1 MAEECWLQLQSWAMA
16 LPGAA
21 GGLERGCCLGEM
33 HHHEPLNVGVEG
45 RGSRRLVDSHGHS
58 GGQEMRGDSS
68 ETTGEWALAL
78 WKGPELK
85 NSTWECL
92 GGQLGL
98 CLLAGWGHTWELLS
112 GAAEAGLGAV
122 ILPAVSPRLG
132 TALLQTS
139 CRSIS

>member
-1 MAEECWLQLQSWAMA
+1 M
-16 LPGAA
+16 
-21 GGLERGCCLGEM
+21 
-33 HHHEPLNVGVEG
+33 
-45 RGSRRLVDSHGHS
+45 DSHGHS
-58 GGQEMRGDSS
+58 GGQETGGDSS

-85 NSTWECL
+85 NTMWECL
-92 GGQLGL
+92 GGQLEQ
-98 CLLAGWGHTWELLS
+98 CLLAGWGHTWELS

-122 ILPAVSPRLG
+122 TVPAVSPRLG